1 MKNTKKTNK
10 TSGPDWRYT
19 EPRDKVITVMMTAS
33 QQEAIK
39 RAALADEKTASSWM
53 LKVVLAALPKKE
65 W

>member
-1 MKNTKKTNK
+1 
-10 TSGPDWRYT
+10 
-19 EPRDKVITVMMTAS
+19 MMTAS

-53 LKVVLAALPKKE
+53 LKVVLAALPKSEAKKE